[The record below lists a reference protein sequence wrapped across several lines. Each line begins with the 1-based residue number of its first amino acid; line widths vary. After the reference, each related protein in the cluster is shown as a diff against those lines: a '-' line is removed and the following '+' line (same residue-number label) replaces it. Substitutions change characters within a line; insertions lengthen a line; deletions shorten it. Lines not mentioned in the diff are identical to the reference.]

1 MRAKSVNEQN
11 FEKGLNPKRA
21 MGIGIRDYEDYVK
34 FKLQQKYP
42 NKDLNKLQELF
53 YEMVGEGFEEM
64 KGHEISE
71 MILDLLKHA
80 PLEYQKEYM
89 EGDIEMFEEGVEEG
103 WIEI

>member
-1 MRAKSVNEQN
+1 
-11 FEKGLNPKRA
+11 
-21 MGIGIRDYEDYVK
+21 
-34 FKLQQKYP
+34 
-42 NKDLNKLQELF
+42 
-53 YEMVGEGFEEM
+53 M